1 MSNELQ
7 TLLKYTIFSAPI
19 TVWTY
24 NDGEET
30 PENGGGGGLH
40 GILLLFTDYDCAWLG
55 TQYLETD
62 GLMY

>member
-19 TVWTY
+19 TVWTD

-30 PENGGGGGLH
+30 PENGGGGGCTEFCYYLR
-40 GILLLFTDYDCAWLG
+40 IMIVLG
-55 TQYLETD
+55 SEHSIWKQ
-62 GLMY
+62 MV

>member
-1 MSNELQ
+1 MMGRRRQ
-7 TLLKYTIFSAPI
+7 RT
-19 TVWTY
+19 
-24 NDGEET
+24 
-30 PENGGGGGLH
+30 GGGGLH